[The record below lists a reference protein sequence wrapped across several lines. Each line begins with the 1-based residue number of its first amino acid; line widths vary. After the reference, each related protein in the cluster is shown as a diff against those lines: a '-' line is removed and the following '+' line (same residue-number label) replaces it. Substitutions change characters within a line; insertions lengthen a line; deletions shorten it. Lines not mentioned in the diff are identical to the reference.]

1 MFIYGLNSRAS
12 SSSANPNPVCIICN
26 ELNATENFHAA
37 EVFYASKSKL
47 NAEHITKLTS
57 NSRYIA
63 VYIGNNAF
71 AFVNWRTW

>member
-26 ELNATENFHAA
+26 ELHAA

-47 NAEHITKLTS
+47 NTEHITKLTS